1 MIGDRFLRANPK
13 AQEIV
18 DILRESGPMSPE
30 ALRDLT
36 PHITTS
42 ERKSLMHRLRESG
55 LIHKTTDG
63 WEAVV
68 R

>member
-18 DILRESGPMSPE
+18 DILRSSGPMSSE
-30 ALRDLT
+30 DLRDLT

-42 ERKSLMHRLRESG
+42 ERKSLMRRLKESG
-55 LIHKTTDG
+55 LVHKTTDG

>member
-1 MIGDRFLRANPK
+1 MIGDRLLSTNPK
-13 AQEIV
+13 AQEIL
-18 DILRESGPMSPE
+18 DILRSSGPMSPE

-42 ERKSLMHRLRESG
+42 ERKSLMRRLKDAG
-55 LIHKTTDG
+55 FVQKTPDG
-63 WEAVV
+63 WKAVV